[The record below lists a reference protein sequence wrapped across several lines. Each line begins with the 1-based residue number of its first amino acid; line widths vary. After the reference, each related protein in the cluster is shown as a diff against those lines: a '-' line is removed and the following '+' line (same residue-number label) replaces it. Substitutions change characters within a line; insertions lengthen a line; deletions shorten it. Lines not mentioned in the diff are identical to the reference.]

1 VAETPKQLRTGL
13 PLYEAPDDAKRRAWV
28 QTLRVTQ
35 LVERQIVVVLA
46 RHGLTLP
53 QFDVIATLRFS
64 EGVTQQELAERL
76 LVTKGNVCGVLDRL
90 EALGW
95 VERRPDPQDRRANRL
110 HLTAAGRRKIGQ
122 VMPEHDAVMLA
133 VMKGVSDADVKT
145 LRKVLGEI
153 ERAVGEAAGA

>member
-1 VAETPKQLRTGL
+1 MAETPKQLRTGL

>member
-1 VAETPKQLRTGL
+1 VAERSTQLRTGL
-13 PLYEAPDDAKRRAWV
+13 PLYEAPEDARRRAWV

-35 LVERQIVVVLA
+35 LVERRIVAVLS

-64 EGVTQQELAERL
+64 AGVTQQELAERL
-76 LVTKGNVCGVLDRL
+76 LVTKGNVTGVLDRL

-122 VMPEHDAVMLA
+122 VMPEHDAVVLD
-133 VMKGVSDADVKT
+133 VMKGVSDADVKAF
-145 LRKVLGEI
+145 RKVLGEI
-153 ERAVGEAAGA
+153 ERAVVDGASE